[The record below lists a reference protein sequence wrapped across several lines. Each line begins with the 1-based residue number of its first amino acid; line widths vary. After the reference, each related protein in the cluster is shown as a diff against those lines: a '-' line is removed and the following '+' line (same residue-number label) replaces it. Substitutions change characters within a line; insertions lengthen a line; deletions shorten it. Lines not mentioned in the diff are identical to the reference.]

1 MADAQQLAEPAIETA
16 VARQDPPFVSEHD
29 KVVVVLGAGASISEM
44 LTTEQHPL
52 PPTDANFL
60 EIARDCAN
68 AKYEEMEA
76 AFHELWNGNEPW
88 PLKYQKMEALFSSA
102 YLRVQQSSGTSK
114 EGRAARRLYDSLVEM
129 LRDTLS
135 DTTGKARPH
144 QHLQFLS
151 SIANRNPKSLQIVSF
166 NYDVLADRALLEGAR
181 QGVWNWSHTDGYGFK
196 PTNQPTPRAES
207 DLKLLKLH
215 GSMNWYIPTP
225 GRTRANVYVKK
236 TPVYVPNPASN
247 PEAVAWQRRQHH
259 HGHSNRPIF
268 PLMVP
273 PVFEK
278 GNQIVGVLQNVWS
291 QASKVLREASIVYV
305 WGYSLP
311 QTDYHAE
318 VLFAQN
324 ARRARHHLVAIN
336 PDRTSLGRVTDV
348 CGHTWN
354 RWYFEMRHLIRET
367 GNGA

>member
-1 MADAQQLAEPAIETA
+1 MVESPTNETVAQAQAGHRFFA
-16 VARQDPPFVSEHD
+16 PFVSAED

-44 LTTEQHPL
+44 LTTNQEPL
-52 PPTDANFL
+52 PPTDANFI

-68 AKYEEMEA
+68 AKYAEMEA
-76 AFHELWNGNEPW
+76 AFDELWKGAEPW

-102 YLRVQQSSGTSK
+102 FLRVQQTSGRSR

-135 DTTGKARPH
+135 DTTGKAQPN
-144 QHLQFLS
+144 QHLSFFSALASQHPS
-151 SIANRNPKSLQIVSF
+151 SLNVISF
-166 NYDVLADRALLEGAR
+166 NYDVLADRALLGGAR
-181 QGVWNWSHTDGYGFK
+181 RGIWSWSHRDGYGFSPANQGK
-196 PTNQPTPRAES
+196 PRES
-207 DLKLLKLH
+207 SSLKLLKLH

-225 GRTRANVYVKK
+225 GRTRAKVYVKR
-236 TPVYVPNPASN
+236 TPVYVPNPATN
-247 PEAVAWQRRQHH
+247 PNSVPWQRRQHR
-259 HGHSNRPIF
+259 HGHSSRSIF

-278 GNQIVGVLQNVWS
+278 GNQIVGVLQDVWG
-291 QASKVLREASIVYV
+291 QAASLLREATVVFV

-318 VLFAQN
+318 VLFAQS
-324 ARRARHHLVAIN
+324 ARQARHHLIAIN
-336 PDRTSLGRVTDV
+336 PCRAALARVTDV

-354 RWYFEMRHLIRET
+354 RWYFKMEHVIRDIDS
-367 GNGA
+367 GA